1 MGGSFLKFSNC
12 RVYDLK
18 VPAST
23 GTTTRLIDRRKTD
36 ELQDGVARQV
46 RHLWL
51 RLSLGRLMPYNIVKD
66 GDKWAVRS
74 ESGKT
79 LGRHL
84 NKRDAIQQKIAVE
97 INEGI
102 K

>member
-1 MGGSFLKFSNC
+1 
-12 RVYDLK
+12 
-18 VPAST
+18 
-23 GTTTRLIDRRKTD
+23 
-36 ELQDGVARQV
+36 
-46 RHLWL
+46 
-51 RLSLGRLMPYNIVKD
+51 MPYTVVQD

-74 ESGKT
+74 DKGT
-79 LGRHL
+79 TIGRHL

>member
-1 MGGSFLKFSNC
+1 
-12 RVYDLK
+12 
-18 VPAST
+18 
-23 GTTTRLIDRRKTD
+23 
-36 ELQDGVARQV
+36 
-46 RHLWL
+46 
-51 RLSLGRLMPYNIVKD
+51 MPYKIIKSGN
-66 GDKWAVRS
+66 KWSVVS

>member
-1 MGGSFLKFSNC
+1 M
-12 RVYDLK
+12 YALK
-18 VPAST
+18 VTGFT
-23 GTTTRLIDRRKTD
+23 GTIVRRTRLRKTD
-36 ELQDGVARQV
+36 ELQRGGARQV
-46 RHLWL
+46 RELYVS
-51 RLSLGRLMPYNIVKD
+51 LSRGLLLMPYNVVKD

>member
-1 MGGSFLKFSNC
+1 
-12 RVYDLK
+12 
-18 VPAST
+18 
-23 GTTTRLIDRRKTD
+23 
-36 ELQDGVARQV
+36 
-46 RHLWL
+46 
-51 RLSLGRLMPYNIVKD
+51 MPYNIVKD

-74 ESGKT
+74 GSGKT